1 MFEDII
7 GKDKKYVKTNTWILY
22 IDNEEHNVEVFNT
35 ATNKA
40 GQLEGYIKDKAL
52 EAHYVDDYTNYML
65 KAPGQALLIKV
76 LLLRVNK
83 DTVKFYVPE
92 VK

>member
-7 GKDKKYVKTNTWILY
+7 GKDKRYIKTNTYILY
-22 IDNEEHNVEVFNT
+22 IDNEEHTVEVFKT
-35 ATNKA
+35 STNKA
-40 GQLEGYIKDKAL
+40 GQLEGYIRDKVL
-52 EAHYVDDYTNYML
+52 KVHYVDDYTNYMI
-65 KAPGQALLIKV
+65 KIPGQALLIKV

>member
-1 MFEDII
+1 MFEDIL

-22 IDNEEHNVEVFNT
+22 IDDEEHNVEVFNT
-35 ATNKA
+35 LIIKS
-40 GQLEGYIKDKAL
+40 GQLGGYVKDTTL
-52 EAHYVDDYTNYML
+52 VVNNYTNYML

-76 LLLRVNK
+76 ILLRVNK
-83 DTVKFYVPE
+83 NTVKFYVPG